1 MKQQD
6 KQKHVCKKRFRFWKE
21 KLRQI
26 MRTNQR
32 QWLDWEF
39 KVFNIE
45 EPWTL
50 IQKRKLYLEFAD
62 KARKKLKVTT
72 QDFQSKTTLKIV
84 VVLKRENSKKKKKK
98 VWIYLV
104 MEEKNNNVKPCKRY
118 LNT

>member
-1 MKQQD
+1 
-6 KQKHVCKKRFRFWKE
+6 
-21 KLRQI
+21 

-39 KVFNIE
+39 KILNVQK
-45 EPWTL
+45 PWTL

-62 KARKKLKVTT
+62 KARKKLKVTC
-72 QDFQSKTTLKIV
+72 QDFQSKTTLKTVAAI
-84 VVLKRENSKKKKKK
+84 KRENSNKKKKIG

-104 MEEKNNNVKPCKRY
+104 MEENNNVKPCKRY